1 MILVIVVRVIIGIW
15 SKTCSNDNVT
25 YLVLVYD
32 GIIFVI
38 DDYISCSATD
48 HSNVRPLSASALAYS
63 HKESS
68 VVSSTRQERRG
79 IQLAY
84 YNTTFSRLTTFSWA

>member
-15 SKTCSNDNVT
+15 SKTCSNENVT

-38 DDYISCSATD
+38 DDYISYLATD
-48 HSNVRPLSASALAYS
+48 PASKIFNKA
-63 HKESS
+63 
-68 VVSSTRQERRG
+68 STCTITAQR
-79 IQLAY
+79 
-84 YNTTFSRLTTFSWA
+84 